1 MKYSELLDS
10 GAAAGELHAFL
21 IGSEAAPTIKRTPNN
36 PRHAVKLAS
45 SSFASL
51 VKMLPID
58 HLSERG

>member
-10 GAAAGELHAFL
+10 GAAAGGLHAFL
-21 IGSEAAPTIKRTPNN
+21 IGNEAAPTIKRIPNN
-36 PRHAVKLAS
+36 PRRAVKLAS